1 MLDREYRKRAE
12 VLVFKAGLK
21 RTEDR
26 DRVVFYRLAID
37 NYSTIREKNLLDHR
51 AVASAFRNLA
61 IIYFNWAG
69 SFDGGSRSH
78 YEQAGEY
85 YLKGIQWYRQMPSLD
100 DEDFREMTE
109 LYIDLSDVCC
119 HLLKHADA
127 DEALRNAIIAFKQIK
142 IKKPA
147 ELAIGDPAANL
158 PGLYQY
164 IENITSEQGYL
175 SSTRFKNYQKILM
188 TRYEDKQMADL
199 LGDVSMAESVVD
211 PSVLDCM
218 MSGLDLSNRGMPMFA
233 PINLDKPSNDL
244 DYRSVSIEYLR
255 LTQQHMQQGNINLT
269 LTAYRQALS
278 ALKAIQS
285 QTAHDQAT
293 IKTIETQIDC
303 LEAQEAMEDMHIG
316 QSGGAAVA
324 RPSHSQHQ
332 EGASGSLTASIG
344 LFGHQAA
351 PATEHSLA
359 DVRLGSSFGSG
370 SMH

>member
-1 MLDREYRKRAE
+1 MLDREYRARAQ
-12 VLVFKAGLK
+12 VFVYKAGL
-21 RTEDR
+21 RGMGHRER
-26 DRVVFYRLAID
+26 LVFYKSAID
-37 NYSTIREKNLLDHR
+37 NYSSIKEKTLSDHR
-51 AVASAFRNLA
+51 AIASAFRHIA
-61 IIYFNWAG
+61 ITQFNWAG
-69 SFDGGSRSH
+69 SYDGDSRPH

-85 YLKGIQWYRQMPSLD
+85 YLKGIQQYREMPSLE
-100 DEDFREMTE
+100 DEDFREITE

-127 DEALRNAIIAFKQIK
+127 DEALRNAILAFKQIT
-142 IKKPA
+142 IKTPE

-158 PGLYQY
+158 QGLYQY
-164 IENITSEQGYL
+164 IEKITSHQGYL

-188 TRYEDKQMADL
+188 TRYEDRQMADL
-199 LGDVSMAESVVD
+199 LGGVSMAESVVD
-211 PSVLDCM
+211 PSALDSI

-233 PINLDKPSNDL
+233 AINLDKPSNDL

-278 ALKAIQS
+278 ALKAIRS

-303 LEAQEAMEDMHIG
+303 IEAQEAMEDMHIG
-316 QSGGAAVA
+316 QSGGAAEASPAA
-324 RPSHSQHQ
+324 R
-332 EGASGSLTASIG
+332 SLTASIG

-351 PATEHSLA
+351 PSTEHSLA

-370 SMH
+370 RMQ